1 MCRICMPYSKL
12 QVFSYNDFED
22 RSSDHKEKC
31 DRLNI
36 YVDRD
41 HALTDH
47 TLHFNWIILI
57 VIDLWFDVLDRAF
70 IDLFI
75 YVPLIFC

>member
-1 MCRICMPYSKL
+1 MYLKKMCRICVRYSKL
-12 QVFSYNDFED
+12 QVFLYNDFED

-41 HALTDH
+41 HALTD
-47 TLHFNWIILI
+47 
-57 VIDLWFDVLDRAF
+57 
-70 IDLFI
+70 
-75 YVPLIFC
+75 